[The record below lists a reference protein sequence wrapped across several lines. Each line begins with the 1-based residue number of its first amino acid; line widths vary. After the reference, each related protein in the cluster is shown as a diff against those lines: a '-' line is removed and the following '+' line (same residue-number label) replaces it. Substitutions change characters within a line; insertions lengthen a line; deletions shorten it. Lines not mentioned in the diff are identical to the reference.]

1 MTPPTHL
8 HDVAARAL
16 GRVQVPAYADH
27 EVDDA
32 ANGCA
37 GVCVCMCVCAR
48 EREGVC
54 ALGVRERERERE
66 RECV

>member
-1 MTPPTHL
+1 MTSMCVRGKTCMTPPTHL

-16 GRVQVPAYADH
+16 GRVEVPAYADH

-37 GVCVCMCVCAR
+37 GVCVCVCVC
-48 EREGVC
+48 
-54 ALGVRERERERE
+54 VRERESQ
-66 RECV
+66 

>member
-1 MTPPTHL
+1 MMPPTHL

-27 EVDDA
+27 EVDEA

-37 GVCVCMCVCAR
+37 GVCVCVCVCVCECVCVCACVCLCVC
-48 EREGVC
+48 VC
-54 ALGVRERERERE
+54 ASS
-66 RECV
+66 